1 LRWPWTGRLIMSIT
15 RFHVRVDGVKTL
27 FCCWRVP

>member
-15 RFHVRVDGVKTL
+15 HFHVRVDGVKTL